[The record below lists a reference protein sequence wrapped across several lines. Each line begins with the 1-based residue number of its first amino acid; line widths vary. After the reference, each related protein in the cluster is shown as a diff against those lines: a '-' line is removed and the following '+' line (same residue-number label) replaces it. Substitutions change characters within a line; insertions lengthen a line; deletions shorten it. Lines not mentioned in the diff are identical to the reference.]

1 MFFDGLIRFHQ
12 CPISIAYK
20 RYTNYKKFKLL
31 DNYFHILPPSDTGRR
46 IPHFL
51 VAIFLHLDRDGDGL
65 LFQIPD
71 VSYMFINLED
81 ME

>member
-1 MFFDGLIRFHQ
+1 MLSR
-12 CPISIAYK
+12 
-20 RYTNYKKFKLL
+20 L
-31 DNYFHILPPSDTGRR
+31 DIGRR

-71 VSYMFINLED
+71 VSYIFIDLEN
-81 ME
+81 MK

>member
-1 MFFDGLIRFHQ
+1 MLSR
-12 CPISIAYK
+12 
-20 RYTNYKKFKLL
+20 L
-31 DNYFHILPPSDTGRR
+31 DIGRR

-71 VSYMFINLED
+71 VSYMFINLKE
-81 ME
+81 MA